1 MFLCIII
8 FLSSEE
14 EEYQTECY
22 LILYKLLKIENLET
36 QKTIMENLGGKQSKE
51 LGFLLNLNNQFYI
64 TVVKLFISDFN
75 IDFENYKTHQILIY
89 NIIKIFKTLCQNH
102 NNFCQNI
109 VYRHLEFPFV

>member
-36 QKTIMENLGGKQSKE
+36 QKEIMENLGGKQSKE
-51 LGFLLNLNNQFYI
+51 LGFLLNLNIN
-64 TVVKLFISDFN
+64 FILLLL
-75 IDFENYKTHQILIY
+75 NYLLVILILILK
-89 NIIKIFKTLCQNH
+89 IIKHIK
-102 NNFCQNI
+102 
-109 VYRHLEFPFV
+109 Y